1 MELQRILAK
10 DSRTAMEKVHTLY
23 GKDALVVSNK
33 RTRDKTELI
42 VAVDLVHDSESVL
55 NEMQIKGE
63 HRNIEPSKHS
73 SNFDQV
79 MESKIF
85 KTSQDMDLEET
96 NATFLSVSSESSK
109 VEIDVAVEERD
120 KLKAREIVDLVK
132 QELAVMRREFK
143 LSQQLEAWTGT
154 HAVAQEMRPLVE
166 ALNETGMPIPLRT
179 LVTDIINQNHTMAEV
194 LDSITEALGENLEH
208 TEVLNE
214 MAGLHIIAGSSG
226 SGKTLMAT
234 RIARQKAIEYGDNA
248 VAIISFSDPRFGAWS
263 QSLLLSTQ
271 AGVEVYRANSLDAL
285 DQLLIELDD
294 RKLLLIDTDGINTE
308 TTVNMLTTHLPMAQK
323 HLVIAADA
331 SEGSV
336 NKYLRKALGRW
347 DSVMLSRL
355 EQGTFPWP
363 VVNALLNKKV
373 PLSLA
378 SASPS
383 ALEPARPITGY
394 DLIRSSL
401 DQLAT
406 SFI

>member
-10 DSRTAMEKVHTLY
+10 DSRTAMEQVHTLY

-33 RTRDKTELI
+33 RARDKTELI
-42 VAVDLVHDSESVL
+42 VAVDLAHDSEFVL
-55 NEMQIKGE
+55 NEMQVKCE
-63 HRNIEPSKHS
+63 SWNSEPAKNN

-85 KTSQDMDLEET
+85 KTSQDKELKET
-96 NATFLSVSSESSK
+96 KATFLSAFSESSK
-109 VEIDVAVEERD
+109 VEIDVAAEERE
-120 KLKAREIVDLVK
+120 KLKSREIVDLVK

-154 HAVAQEMRPLVE
+154 HAVAQEMRPLIE
-166 ALNETGMPIPLRT
+166 ALNDTGMPIPLRT
-179 LVTDIINQNHTMAEV
+179 LVTDIINQNDTMTDV
-194 LDSITEALGENLEH
+194 LDSITEALGQSLEH
-208 TEVLNE
+208 AEVLNE
-214 MAGLHIIAGSSG
+214 MEGLHIIAGSSG

-234 RIARQKAIEYGDNA
+234 RIARQKAIEYGEHA
-248 VAIISFSDPRFGAWS
+248 VAIISFSDLRFGAWS
-263 QSLLLSTQ
+263 QSLLLSAQ

-294 RKLLLIDTDGINTE
+294 RKLLLIDTAGINTE
-308 TTVNMLTTHLPMAQK
+308 VTINMLATHLPMAQK

-331 SEGSV
+331 SEGSA

-373 PLSLA
+373 PLSIS

-383 ALEPARPITGY
+383 ALESALPITGPA
-394 DLIRSSL
+394 LIRGSL
-401 DQLAT
+401 DQLT
-406 SFI
+406 PSFV

>member
-10 DSRTAMEKVHTLY
+10 DSRTAMEQVHTLY

-33 RTRDKTELI
+33 RARDKTELI
-42 VAVDLVHDSESVL
+42 VAVDLAYDSESVF
-55 NEMQIKGE
+55 NEMQVKSE
-63 HRNIEPSKHS
+63 NQNNEPTKNS

-85 KTSQDMDLEET
+85 KTSQDKDLEGQMLHFGS
-96 NATFLSVSSESSK
+96 AFSESSK
-109 VEIDVAVEERD
+109 LEIDLAAEERE
-120 KLKAREIVDLVK
+120 KLKSREIVDLVK

-154 HAVAQEMRPLVE
+154 HAVAQEMRPLIE
-166 ALNETGMPIPLRT
+166 ALNDTGMPIPLRT
-179 LVTDIINQNHTMAEV
+179 LVTDIINQNDTMTDV
-194 LDSITEALGENLEH
+194 LDSITEALGQSLEH
-208 TEVLNE
+208 AEVLNE
-214 MAGLHIIAGSSG
+214 MEGLHIIAGSSG

-234 RIARQKAIEYGDNA
+234 RIARQKAIEYGEHA
-248 VAIISFSDPRFGAWS
+248 VAIISFSDLRFGAWS
-263 QSLLLSTQ
+263 QSLLLSAQ

-294 RKLLLIDTDGINTE
+294 RKLLLIDTAGINTE
-308 TTVNMLTTHLPMAQK
+308 GTINMLATHLPMAQK

-331 SEGSV
+331 SEGSA

-373 PLSLA
+373 PLSIS

-383 ALEPARPITGY
+383 ALESALPITGPA
-394 DLIRSSL
+394 LIRGSL
-401 DQLAT
+401 DQLT
-406 SFI
+406 PSFV

>member
-63 HRNIEPSKHS
+63 HRNIEPNKHS

-179 LVTDIINQNHTMAEV
+179 LVTDIINQNHTMTDV

-308 TTVNMLTTHLPMAQK
+308 TTINMLTTHLPMAQK
-323 HLVIAADA
+323 HLVIAADT

-373 PLSLA
+373 SLSLA

>member
-179 LVTDIINQNHTMAEV
+179 LVTDIINQNHTMTDV

-363 VVNALLNKKV
+363 VVNALLNKQV
-373 PLSLA
+373 PLSLV

-383 ALEPARPITGY
+383 VLEPARPITGY

>member
-109 VEIDVAVEERD
+109 VKIDVAVEERD

-179 LVTDIINQNHTMAEV
+179 LVTDIINQNHTMTDV

-308 TTVNMLTTHLPMAQK
+308 TTINMLTTHLPMAQK
-323 HLVIAADA
+323 HLVIAADT

-363 VVNALLNKKV
+363 VVNALLNKQV
-373 PLSLA
+373 PLSLV

-383 ALEPARPITGY
+383 VLEPARPITGY
-394 DLIRSSL
+394 ALIRSSL

>member
-179 LVTDIINQNHTMAEV
+179 LVTDIINQNHTMTDV

-373 PLSLA
+373 PLSLV

-383 ALEPARPITGY
+383 VLEPARPITGY
-394 DLIRSSL
+394 ALIRSSL

>member
-109 VEIDVAVEERD
+109 VKIDVAVEERD

-179 LVTDIINQNHTMAEV
+179 LVTDIINQNHTMTDV

-308 TTVNMLTTHLPMAQK
+308 TTINMLTTHLPMAQK
-323 HLVIAADA
+323 HLVIAADT

>member
-179 LVTDIINQNHTMAEV
+179 LVTDIINQNHTMTDV

-363 VVNALLNKKV
+363 VVNALLNKQV
-373 PLSLA
+373 PLSLV

-383 ALEPARPITGY
+383 VLEPARPITGY
-394 DLIRSSL
+394 ALIRSSL

>member
-23 GKDALVVSNK
+23 GKDALIVSNK

-55 NEMQIKGE
+55 NEIQIKGE
-63 HRNIEPSKHS
+63 HRKIVSAKHS

-179 LVTDIINQNHTMAEV
+179 LVTDIINQNHTMTDV

-214 MAGLHIIAGSSG
+214 MAGLHILAGSSG

-234 RIARQKAIEYGDNA
+234 RIARQKAIEYGENA

-294 RKLLLIDTDGINTE
+294 RKLLLIDTAGINTE
-308 TTVNMLTTHLPMAQK
+308 GTINMLATHLPMAQK

-331 SEGSV
+331 SEGSA

-363 VVNALLNKKV
+363 VVNALLNNKA

-383 ALEPARPITGY
+383 ALESALPITGPA
-394 DLIRSSL
+394 LIRSSL
-401 DQLAT
+401 DQLAS
-406 SFI
+406 SFV

>member
-23 GKDALVVSNK
+23 GKDALIVSNK

-55 NEMQIKGE
+55 NEIQIKGE
-63 HRNIEPSKHS
+63 HRKIESAKHS

-179 LVTDIINQNHTMAEV
+179 LVTDIINQNHTMTDV

-214 MAGLHIIAGSSG
+214 MAGLHILAGSSG

-234 RIARQKAIEYGDNA
+234 RIARQKAIEYGENA

-308 TTVNMLTTHLPMAQK
+308 TTINMLTTHLPMAQK

-394 DLIRSSL
+394 ALIRSSL

>member
-23 GKDALVVSNK
+23 GKDALIVSNK

-55 NEMQIKGE
+55 NEIQIKGE
-63 HRNIEPSKHS
+63 HRKIVSAKHS

-179 LVTDIINQNHTMAEV
+179 LVTDIINQNHTMTDV

-214 MAGLHIIAGSSG
+214 MAGLHILAGSSG

-234 RIARQKAIEYGDNA
+234 RIARQKAIEYGENA

-308 TTVNMLTTHLPMAQK
+308 TTINMLTTHLPMAQK

-394 DLIRSSL
+394 ALIRSSL

>member
-23 GKDALVVSNK
+23 GKDALIVSNK

-55 NEMQIKGE
+55 NEIQIKGE
-63 HRNIEPSKHS
+63 HRKIESAKHS

-179 LVTDIINQNHTMAEV
+179 LVTDIINQNHTMTDV

-214 MAGLHIIAGSSG
+214 MAGLHILAGSSG

-234 RIARQKAIEYGDNA
+234 RIARQKAIEYGENA

-308 TTVNMLTTHLPMAQK
+308 TTINMLTTHLPMAQK

-378 SASPS
+378 SSSPS

-394 DLIRSSL
+394 ALIRSSL

>member
-23 GKDALVVSNK
+23 GKDALIVSNK

-55 NEMQIKGE
+55 NEIQIKGE
-63 HRNIEPSKHS
+63 HRKIVSAKHS

-179 LVTDIINQNHTMAEV
+179 LVTDIINQNHTMTDV

-214 MAGLHIIAGSSG
+214 MAGLHILAGSSG

-234 RIARQKAIEYGDNA
+234 RIARQKAIEYGENA

-308 TTVNMLTTHLPMAQK
+308 TTINMLTTHLPMAQK

-378 SASPS
+378 PASPS
-383 ALEPARPITGY
+383 ALEPARPITGCA
-394 DLIRSSL
+394 LIRSSL

>member
-179 LVTDIINQNHTMAEV
+179 LVTDIINQNHTMTDV

-271 AGVEVYRANSLDAL
+271 AGVEEIGRAH
-285 DQLLIELDD
+285 
-294 RKLLLIDTDGINTE
+294 
-308 TTVNMLTTHLPMAQK
+308 V
-323 HLVIAADA
+323 
-331 SEGSV
+331 
-336 NKYLRKALGRW
+336 
-347 DSVMLSRL
+347 
-355 EQGTFPWP
+355 
-363 VVNALLNKKV
+363 
-373 PLSLA
+373 
-378 SASPS
+378 
-383 ALEPARPITGY
+383 
-394 DLIRSSL
+394 
-401 DQLAT
+401 
-406 SFI
+406 

>member
-179 LVTDIINQNHTMAEV
+179 LVTDIINQNHTMTDV

>member
-23 GKDALVVSNK
+23 GKDALIVSNK

-55 NEMQIKGE
+55 NEIQIKGE
-63 HRNIEPSKHS
+63 HRKIVSAKHS

-179 LVTDIINQNHTMAEV
+179 LVTDIINQNHTMTDV

-214 MAGLHIIAGSSG
+214 MAGLHILAGSSG

-234 RIARQKAIEYGDNA
+234 RIARQKAIEYGENA

-308 TTVNMLTTHLPMAQK
+308 TTINMLTTHLPMAQK

-378 SASPS
+378 SSSPS

-394 DLIRSSL
+394 ALIRSSL

>member
-10 DSRTAMEKVHTLY
+10 DSRTAMEQVHTLY

-33 RTRDKTELI
+33 RARDKTELI
-42 VAVDLVHDSESVL
+42 VAVDLAHDSEFVL
-55 NEMQIKGE
+55 NEMQVKCE
-63 HRNIEPSKHS
+63 SWNSEPAKNN

-85 KTSQDMDLEET
+85 KTSQDKDLKGT
-96 NATFLSVSSESSK
+96 KATFLSAFSESSK
-109 VEIDVAVEERD
+109 VEIDVAAEERE
-120 KLKAREIVDLVK
+120 KLKSREIVDLVK

-154 HAVAQEMRPLVE
+154 HAVAQEMRPLIE
-166 ALNETGMPIPLRT
+166 ALNDTGMPIPLRT
-179 LVTDIINQNHTMAEV
+179 LVTDIINQHDNMADV
-194 LDSITEALGENLEH
+194 LDSITEALGQNLEH
-208 TEVLNE
+208 AEVLNE
-214 MAGLHIIAGSSG
+214 MDGLHIIAGSSG

-234 RIARQKAIEYGDNA
+234 RIARQKAIEYGEHA

-294 RKLLLIDTDGINTE
+294 RKLLLIDTAGINTE
-308 TTVNMLTTHLPMAQK
+308 VTINMLATHLPMAQK

-331 SEGSV
+331 SEGSA

-363 VVNALLNKKV
+363 VVNALLNNKA

-383 ALEPARPITGY
+383 ALESALPITGSA
-394 DLIRSSL
+394 LIRSSL
-401 DQLAT
+401 DQLAP
-406 SFI
+406 SFV

>member
-154 HAVAQEMRPLVE
+154 HAVAPEMRPLVE

-179 LVTDIINQNHTMAEV
+179 LVTDIINQNHTMTDV

-271 AGVEVYRANSLDAL
+271 AGVEVDRANSLDAL

-394 DLIRSSL
+394 ALIRSSL

>member
-10 DSRTAMEKVHTLY
+10 DSRTAMEQVHTLY

-33 RTRDKTELI
+33 RARDKTELI
-42 VAVDLVHDSESVL
+42 VAVDLAHDSEFVL
-55 NEMQIKGE
+55 NEMQVKCE
-63 HRNIEPSKHS
+63 SWNSEPAKNN

-85 KTSQDMDLEET
+85 KTSQDKDLKGT
-96 NATFLSVSSESSK
+96 KATFLSAFSESSK
-109 VEIDVAVEERD
+109 VEIDVASEERE
-120 KLKAREIVDLVK
+120 KLKSREIVDLVK

-154 HAVAQEMRPLVE
+154 HAVAQEMRPLIE
-166 ALNETGMPIPLRT
+166 ALNDTGMPIPLRT
-179 LVTDIINQNHTMAEV
+179 LVTGIINQNDTMTDV
-194 LDSITEALGENLEH
+194 LDSITEALGQSLEH
-208 TEVLNE
+208 AEVLNGME
-214 MAGLHIIAGSSG
+214 GIHIIAGSSG

-234 RIARQKAIEYGDNA
+234 RIARQKAIEYGEHA
-248 VAIISFSDPRFGAWS
+248 VAIISFSDHRFGAWS
-263 QSLLLSTQ
+263 QSLLLSAQ

-294 RKLLLIDTDGINTE
+294 RKLLLIDTAGINTE
-308 TTVNMLTTHLPMAQK
+308 VTINMLATHLPMAQK
-323 HLVIAADA
+323 HLVIAADV
-331 SEGSV
+331 SEGSA
-336 NKYLRKALGRW
+336 NKYLQKALGRW

-373 PLSLA
+373 PLSIS

-383 ALEPARPITGY
+383 ALESALPITGPA
-394 DLIRSSL
+394 LIRGSL
-401 DQLAT
+401 DQLT
-406 SFI
+406 PSFV

>member
-179 LVTDIINQNHTMAEV
+179 LVTDIINQNHTMTDV

-323 HLVIAADA
+323 HLVIAADT